1 MIRFDIHNEKIISR
15 CAWMQPD
22 MALGNDKAEIS
33 PDGKIG
39 DPVWKVSKFNSS
51 VLRGLTDEQLLG
63 NITPWSK
70 TNYTYSNRDMFRWLK
85 ELSEKCHR

>member
-33 PDGKIG
+33 PDGKYICVGVGDALQVFDCGLKKTAEQKLIDIG
-39 DPVWKVSKFNSS
+39 TPSKARQN
-51 VLRGLTDEQLLG
+51 
-63 NITPWSK
+63 
-70 TNYTYSNRDMFRWLK
+70 
-85 ELSEKCHR
+85 

>member
-33 PDGKIG
+33 PDGKYICVGVG
-39 DPVWKVSKFNSS
+39 DALQVFDCGLKKTAEQPTENCRSVWCSK
-51 VLRGLTDEQLLG
+51 GG
-63 NITPWSK
+63 NQQA
-70 TNYTYSNRDMFRWLK
+70 
-85 ELSEKCHR
+85 SEESDSAPPPIV